1 MTTDRNRLWTFLAF
15 ILNGGPSTEDLP
27 PRVQAEIAKREDAAE
42 QLIGWVQL
50 CILIAFTTLYAVSPR
65 AEGSLGESY
74 TPSILAAYFVFT
86 VLRLALAY
94 RSRPPG
100 WFLVLSILIDVVLLC
115 ALIFSFHIQYDQPAA
130 FYLKAPTMIYMFIF
144 ISIRALRFDPRYV
157 LASGVISIAA
167 WIFMVVYALKSD
179 MGEMYVTR
187 NYVDYLTSNSIL
199 IGAELDKI
207 FALLGVTFV
216 LTLALYRARYVAI
229 IAARSSSAAEDLG
242 RFFAPE
248 VASSIVSSNELPG
261 AGDCVTRD
269 VAVLF
274 VDVRAFTN
282 TASALPPNMVMQ
294 VLGHYQQT
302 ALSEIERFNGRI
314 DKFMGDGILATFGA
328 VQPSESHAADA
339 LYAAE
344 AVIAALDAMQ
354 DDFAAMGWP
363 GPFVTGAAAAAGPVK
378 VGVIGASG
386 RLEFTVIGSA
396 VNLAAKLE
404 NANKALHTRALTDAA
419 TYRQAQ
425 SQGYART
432 PDLRAA
438 TVVEGLTHPIDIV
451 VLA

>member
-1 MTTDRNRLWTFLAF
+1 
-15 ILNGGPSTEDLP
+15 
-27 PRVQAEIAKREDAAE
+27 
-42 QLIGWVQL
+42 
-50 CILIAFTTLYAVSPR
+50 
-65 AEGSLGESY
+65 
-74 TPSILAAYFVFT
+74 
-86 VLRLALAY
+86 
-94 RSRPPG
+94 
-100 WFLVLSILIDVVLLC
+100 
-115 ALIFSFHIQYDQPAA
+115 
-130 FYLKAPTMIYMFIF
+130 
-144 ISIRALRFDPRYV
+144 
-157 LASGVISIAA
+157 
-167 WIFMVVYALKSD
+167 
-179 MGEMYVTR
+179 
-187 NYVDYLTSNSIL
+187 
-199 IGAELDKI
+199 
-207 FALLGVTFV
+207 
-216 LTLALYRARYVAI
+216 
-229 IAARSSSAAEDLG
+229 
-242 RFFAPE
+242 
-248 VASSIVSSNELPG
+248 
-261 AGDCVTRD
+261 
-269 VAVLF
+269 
-274 VDVRAFTN
+274 
-282 TASALPPNMVMQ
+282 
-294 VLGHYQQT
+294 
-302 ALSEIERFNGRI
+302 LSEIERFNGRI

-354 DDFAAMGWP
+354 EDFAAMGWP